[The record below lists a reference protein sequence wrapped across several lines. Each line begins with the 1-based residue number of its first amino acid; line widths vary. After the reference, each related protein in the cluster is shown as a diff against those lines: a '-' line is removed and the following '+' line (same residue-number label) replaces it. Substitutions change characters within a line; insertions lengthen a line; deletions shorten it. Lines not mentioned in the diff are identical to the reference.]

1 MASRGRRRETSSN
14 LVIAIVQVR
23 FDGSWDNGNR
33 GGDSEKYSNSEFKL
47 DFEGFIISGMYQLGI
62 AFSN

>member
-1 MASRGRRRETSSN
+1 M
-14 LVIAIVQVR
+14 VIAIVQVR

-47 DFEGFIISGMYQLGI
+47 DFEGLIISGMYQLGI